1 MQNIEFYSREKLL
14 KKSTSNLSANAVS
27 KNQGTDPSKYVNET
41 SKASKSPV

>member
-14 KKSTSNLSANAVS
+14 KKSTSNLSANAVN